1 MTQVIIDGDACPVT
15 NSVVELTKGTSIF
28 VTIVRSFNHFSS
40 KMQPDHVNVIYVD
53 DGPDAVDYK
62 IVKITR
68 SEDIVITQDYGL
80 ASLLLNKA
88 KVVMHHKGFI
98 FDQNNINT
106 LLEQRHASAQ
116 FRKSG
121 GRTKGPSAFTTDDI
135 AIFEQKFLSIINDV
149 SLFTEE

>member
-1 MTQVIIDGDACPVT
+1 MTQVINDEDACPDT
-15 NSVVELTKGTSIF
+15 NSIVELTKGTSIF
-28 VTIVRSFNHFSS
+28 VTIVRSFSHFSTKKHS
-40 KMQPDHVNVIYVD
+40 DRFNVIDVD
-53 DGPDAVDYK
+53 YGPYAVDYK
-62 IVKITR
+62 IVKITQ
-68 SEDIVITQDYGL
+68 SEYIIITQDYGL

-149 SLFTEE
+149 SLF